1 MVFFTTPGLIRMK
14 PLRSVRGLCG
24 YLQMRK
30 KTHFCG
36 YAVYILPK
44 KFKLRCEGKH
54 RDESQVPGLVN
65 PSMLKDGKDG
75 TQRLNGTM
83 RKKMGES
90 IYHQLGSWQKKRGL
104 IWC

>member
-1 MVFFTTPGLIRMK
+1 MK

-30 KTHFCG
+30 SG

-44 KFKLRCEGKH
+44 QFKLRCEGKH

-90 IYHQLGSWQKKRGL
+90 IDHQLRPWQKKSL